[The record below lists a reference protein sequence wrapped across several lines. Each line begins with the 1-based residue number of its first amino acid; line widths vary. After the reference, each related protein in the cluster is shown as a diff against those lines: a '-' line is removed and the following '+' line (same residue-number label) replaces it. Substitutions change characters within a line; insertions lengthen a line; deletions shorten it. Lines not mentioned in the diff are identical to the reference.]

1 MYDEVMDFLNVYYLT
16 SNNIKENDYW
26 NVELF
31 NQKVYTIWAIEEL
44 RKEVE
49 KNKNESPIFTIENF
63 ISKMDEYSCKNIK
76 TSTIFSVARDVG
88 MYVLDE
94 IIFRRENHLL

>member
-1 MYDEVMDFLNVYYLT
+1 MYDEVMDFLNTFYLM
-16 SNNIKENDYW
+16 SLDIKEGDYW
-26 NVELF
+26 NTELF
-31 NQKVYTIWAIEEL
+31 TQKVYTIWAIEEI
-44 RKEVE
+44 RKAIE
-49 KNKNESPIFTIENF
+49 NDQDESPILIIEDF

-76 TSTIFSVARDVG
+76 ISAIFSVARDAG

>member
-49 KNKNESPIFTIENF
+49 KNKEQ
-63 ISKMDEYSCKNIK
+63 KNNV
-76 TSTIFSVARDVG
+76 SD
-88 MYVLDE
+88 ME
-94 IIFRRENHLL
+94 CN